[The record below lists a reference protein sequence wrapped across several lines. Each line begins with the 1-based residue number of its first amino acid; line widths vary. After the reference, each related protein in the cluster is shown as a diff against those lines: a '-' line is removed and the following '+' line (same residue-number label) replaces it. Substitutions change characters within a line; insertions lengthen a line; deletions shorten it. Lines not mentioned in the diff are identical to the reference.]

1 MLTLAQAKSY
11 LKLDAAVS
19 PEDALLTD
27 LLAGVLGTF
36 RAESKRR
43 WPATNEPA
51 IMVAVDPLAVPVVFL
66 FVRWA
71 DPAVLTA
78 DEQSVAGQW
87 LRLTLG
93 HWYENRQSVAVGLN
107 VVEVPHTARMLMN
120 LLREP
125 TL

>member
-1 MLTLAQAKSY
+1 MLTLAQAKAF
-11 LKLDAAVS
+11 LKLDPAVG

-27 LLAGVLGTF
+27 LLAGVLATF
-36 RAESKRR
+36 RVNSKRR
-43 WPATNEPA
+43 WPATNELA
-51 IMVAVDPLAVPVVFL
+51 ITVAVDPLAVPIVYV

-71 DPAVLTA
+71 DPAVLST
-78 DEQSVAGQW
+78 DEQATASQW

-107 VVEVPHTARMLMN
+107 VTEVPHTATMLMN

-125 TL
+125 SL